1 MQSMIKLML
10 KIARICN
17 QQLIYGQMKTIETK
31 AQYEEAQKQIEKLL
45 IKLNG
50 DFDYSN
56 PEFVMMDR
64 LSGLVADYEDVHYNI
79 ETPSLIDVIKLK
91 MYELG
96 LKQSDLAQKLDVP
109 TSRVSE
115 YLKGKR
121 EITLEVAK
129 KLHSKLHIDSDII
142 LQ

>member
-1 MQSMIKLML
+1 MKL
-10 KIARICN
+10 
-17 QQLIYGQMKTIETK
+17 IETK
-31 AQYEEAQKQIEKLL
+31 AQYEEAQEQIENLL

-50 DFDYSN
+50 KFDYSN

-64 LSGLVADYEDVHYNI
+64 LSDLVVNYENKYFAI
-79 ETPSLIDVIKLK
+79 ETPSLIDVIRLK

-129 KLHSKLHIDSDII
+129 KLHTKLHIDSDII